1 MLYPAVLWKPPCWH
15 YFSYTTSTSRWMWS
29 GWHSCSFFFPCISG
43 LHYFSPPL
51 FSHWTHINLIS
62 HPHPTILFITVTL
75 WHPQDSD
82 GKYFICGVHLPD
94 AEKYDGLNERTL
106 SVALGYVVHVVV
118 LLSQLLNLPLRY
130 PLRPYGSTATIKD
143 TASLLLADTAR
154 E

>member
-1 MLYPAVLWKPPCWH
+1 M
-15 YFSYTTSTSRWMWS
+15 T
-29 GWHSCSFFFPCISG
+29 FPFILLDTCLSPT
-43 LHYFSPPL
+43 PPL
-51 FSHWTHINLIS
+51 PTSLYSLTLQSFSHLY
-62 HPHPTILFITVTL
+62 
-75 WHPQDSD
+75 HPQGAD
-82 GKYFICGVHLPD
+82 GKFCICGVHLPD
-94 AEKYDGLNERTL
+94 AENYDGLNERAL